1 MVEVR
6 VETRITMELKRRED
20 VDRIYDSG
28 RCKCE
33 HMISLMIIVKWF
45 YKESIWMNLTE
56 FESII
61 EIIFYANNIYAY

>member
-33 HMISLMIIVKWF
+33 HMIFLMIIVK
-45 YKESIWMNLTE
+45 
-56 FESII
+56 
-61 EIIFYANNIYAY
+61 

>member
-28 RCKCE
+28 RYKCE
-33 HMISLMIIVKWF
+33 HMIFLMIIVKWF
-45 YKESIWMNLTE
+45 YKESIWMNLIE
-56 FESII
+56 FESIM
-61 EIIFYANNIYAY
+61 EIIFLLC